1 MCGSLGGT
9 FCCLTRDESHYN
21 QPTAALVGAK
31 VARNPRKAWD
41 IPTPRSTFRKQGEAF
56 QASDNQT
63 SLCAGNMAG
72 QTRLQLFS
80 RVFGFGSVLTVLTAV
95 QLRNVSAQTDSS
107 VMTVADSNWT
117 LILEGEWMLKFY
129 APWCPACQH
138 IQTDWEAF
146 AKLSHSLGI
155 SVGNIDVTQQP
166 GLSGRFLVT
175 SLPTIF
181 HAKDGS
187 FRRYM
192 SSRAMEEIQAYIVKK
207 KWIAVDP
214 LPGWK
219 SPSSILMSGMAG
231 LFRLSVWIRQIHT
244 YFTNTLGIP
253 SWGSYVIFAIITL
266 FLGLLLGL
274 MLVLIADCICPSRP
288 KYKEK
293 TVVLQKDEGSEDE
306 MDDTLTEEKQ
316 ASDLDNGSEIVSGEE
331 EFSEEEENPGTAAG
345 STEQSSE
352 PSVRKRKPQ
361 SPNVPEAT

>member
-1 MCGSLGGT
+1 MAGRG
-9 FCCLTRDESHYN
+9 
-21 QPTAALVGAK
+21 
-31 VARNPRKAWD
+31 
-41 IPTPRSTFRKQGEAF
+41 RSRQLK
-56 QASDNQT
+56 
-63 SLCAGNMAG
+63 LLGNM
-72 QTRLQLFS
+72 FW
-80 RVFGFGSVLTVLTAV
+80 FGSVLTVLTA
-95 QLRNVSAQTDSS
+95 QLQNVCAQPESS
-107 VMTVADSNWT
+107 VLTVADANWT

-138 IQTDWEAF
+138 IQADWEAF
-146 AKLSHSLGI
+146 AKLSQSLGI
-155 SVGNIDVTQQP
+155 FVGNVDVTQQP

-192 SSRAMEEIQAYIVKK
+192 SSRTIDDIQAYVIQK
-207 KWIAVDP
+207 KWEAVEP

-244 YFTNTLGIP
+244 YLTNTLGIP

-288 KYKEK
+288 KYKEDK
-293 TVVLQKDEGSEDE
+293 SVVLQKDDGSEDE
-306 MDDTLTEEKQ
+306 VDDTLIEEKHT
-316 ASDLDNGSEIVSGEE
+316 SDLDNESERVSGEE
-331 EFSEEEENPGTAAG
+331 EEFTEEEGSPGTEAAAG
-345 STEQSSE
+345 GSAQVTM
-352 PSVRKRKPQ
+352 RKRKPQ
-361 SPNVPEAT
+361 GSNSPEAT